1 MFEEFRDWIPSSGLR
16 LLVALFICALAFAP
30 NEAAAQKK
38 SDAEQITYVFKRGD
52 TLFGLANNY
61 LRKWSDY
68 VAVQRLN
75 RIADPRQMPVG
86 TSLRIPV
93 SLLKYRPSEAK
104 LSAFR
109 GSVSI
114 ASSGRNLAPVRG
126 LNIGEGSDIKTA
138 ARSFMTLQLEDGSQV
153 SLPSNSHVRIT
164 RLRHIL
170 LTDSIDYEIAVDKG
184 RIRSKV
190 APLGKKADRY
200 RVRTPVAVS
209 AVRGT
214 DYRTRVDE
222 ASGTAFSETVEGE
235 VVVAAGDSL
244 NGAKLVSIPA
254 GTGAA
259 ATVSGALAKAELLP
273 PPELLDPAKVQSETA
288 LLFAVEPRESAVGHR
303 ISIASDAGFVDV
315 VAEAKVQGAVVE
327 LPTIPNGR
335 YFAKLTALAADG
347 FEGMPATYSF
357 KRQLSTLGGS
367 ADAGDFGYRFKWFGE
382 GEGER
387 FYRLQILKDSKTSVP
402 ILDEAGLSTDTV
414 TLSDLADGE
423 YYWRVGVIQ
432 FSSDPDDPEAI
443 EKWTDFEKMT
453 VAN

>member
-1 MFEEFRDWIPSSGLR
+1 MFEEFRNWMPSSGLR
-16 LLVALFICALAFAP
+16 LLLVLSICALAIAP
-30 NEAAAQKK
+30 GEAAARKN
-38 SDAEQITYVFKRGD
+38 SDSEQITYVFKRGD
-52 TLFGLANNY
+52 TLYRLANNY
-61 LRKWSDY
+61 LRKSSDY
-68 VAVQRLN
+68 RAVQRLN
-75 RIADPRQMPVG
+75 RVANPRVIPVG

-93 SLLKYRPSEAK
+93 ALLKYRPSEAR

-109 GSVSI
+109 GNVSI
-114 ASSGRNLAPVRG
+114 ASDGQNRTPVTG
-126 LNIGEGSDIKTA
+126 MNIGEGSNIRTA

-170 LTDSIDYEIAVDKG
+170 LTDSIDYELAVDKG
-184 RIRSKV
+184 RVRSKV
-190 APLGKKADRY
+190 APLEKKADRY

-222 ASGTAFSETVEGE
+222 ISGTAFSETVEGE
-235 VVVAAGDSL
+235 VVVAAGERL
-244 NGAKLVSIPA
+244 NGANLVTIAA

-259 ATVSGALAKAELLP
+259 ATASGAIAKAQLLS
-273 PPELLDPAKVQSETA
+273 PPELLDPANVQSEA
-288 LLFAVEPRESAVGHR
+288 ELHFAVEPRESAIGHR
-303 ISIASDAGFVDV
+303 LSIASDAGFVDI
-315 VAEAKVQGAVVE
+315 VAEAEVRGTVLE

-367 ADAGDFGYRFKWFGE
+367 ADAGDFGYRFKWFGK

-387 FYRLQILKDSKTSVP
+387 FYRLQILKDSKRSVP
-402 ILDEAGLSTDTV
+402 IIDEAGLSADTV

-423 YYWRVGVIQ
+423 YFWRVGVIQ
-432 FSSDPDDPEAI
+432 FSSDPDDPAAI

>member
-1 MFEEFRDWIPSSGLR
+1 MSEDFRDWIPSSGIR
-16 LLVALFICALAFAP
+16 LLAALFICAIAFAP
-30 NEAAAQKK
+30 NASAAQKK

-75 RIADPRQMPVG
+75 RIADPHQMPVG
-86 TSLRIPV
+86 MSLRIPV
-93 SLLKYRPSEAK
+93 HLLKFRPSEAK

-114 ASSGRNLAPVRG
+114 ASSGQNRTPVRG

-138 ARSFMTLQLEDGSQV
+138 ARSFLTLQLEDGSQV

-170 LTDSIDYEIAVDKG
+170 LTDSIDYEIAVDQG

-190 APLGKKADRY
+190 APQDKKADRY

-222 ASGTAFSETVEGE
+222 VSGTAFSETVEGE
-235 VVVAAGDSL
+235 VVFAPGESL
-244 NGAKLVSIPA
+244 NNARLISIPA

-259 ATVSGALAKAELLP
+259 ATVTGALAEAKLLP
-273 PPELLDPAKVQSETA
+273 PPELVDPAKVQSESV
-288 LLFAVEPRESAVGHR
+288 LQFAIAPGEAAVGHR
-303 ISIASDAGFVDV
+303 LVIASDAGFVDL
-315 VAEAKVQGAVVE
+315 VAETRGQGAALE

-335 YFAKLTALAADG
+335 YFVKVTALAADG
-347 FEGMPATYSF
+347 FEGMPETYSF
-357 KRQLSTLGGS
+357 KRQLSTVGGS

-387 FYRLQILKDSKTSVP
+387 FYRLQILKDSKSSIP
-402 ILDEAGLSTDTV
+402 IIDEAGLSAGTV

>member
-1 MFEEFRDWIPSSGLR
+1 MSEHFRDLIPSSGLR
-16 LLVALFICALAFAP
+16 FLVALFICASAFAP
-30 NEAAAQKK
+30 SEIAAQKS
-38 SDAEQITYVFKRGD
+38 SDTEQITYVFKRGD
-52 TLFGLANNY
+52 TLFGLANKY
-61 LRKWSDY
+61 LRKWPDY

-75 RIADPRQMPVG
+75 RIADPRKIPNG
-86 TSLRIPV
+86 RSLRIPV
-93 SLLKYRPSEAK
+93 YLLKYRPSGAK

-109 GSVSI
+109 GDVSI
-114 ASSGRNLAPVRG
+114 ASGGRNLPPVRG
-126 LNIGEGSDIKTA
+126 LDIVEGSLIKTA
-138 ARSFMTLQLEDGSQV
+138 ARSFLTLQLEDGSRV

-190 APLGKKADRY
+190 APLEKKADRY

-222 ASGTAFSETVEGE
+222 RTGTAFSETVEGE
-235 VVVAAGDSL
+235 VVVASGESL
-244 NGAKLVSIPA
+244 TSGRLISIPA

-259 ATVSGALAKAELLP
+259 TTVTGATAKAELLP
-273 PPELLDPAKVQSETA
+273 PPELLDPAKVQSESELQFSIA
-288 LLFAVEPRESAVGHR
+288 PNDSVVGHR
-303 ISIASDAGFVDV
+303 LIIASDAGFVDL
-315 VAEAKVQGAVVE
+315 VAETEGQGAVLV

-335 YFAKLTALAADG
+335 YFAKLTALASDG

-382 GEGER
+382 GEGKR
-387 FYRLQILKDSKTSVP
+387 FYRLQILKDSKTAIP
-402 ILDEAGLSTDTV
+402 IIDEVGLSTDTV

-443 EKWTDFEKMT
+443 EKWTDFEKLT

>member
-1 MFEEFRDWIPSSGLR
+1 MFEEFRNWIPSSGLR
-16 LLVALFICALAFAP
+16 LLVALCICALAFAP
-30 NEAAAQKK
+30 GETAAQKK

-52 TLFGLANNY
+52 TLSSLANKY

-75 RIADPRQMPVG
+75 RIADPHNMPVG

-93 SLLKYRPSEAK
+93 SLLKYRPSEAR

-109 GSVSI
+109 GNVSI
-114 ASSGRNLAPVRG
+114 ASGGQNRAPVAG
-126 LNIGEGSDIKTA
+126 MNIGEGSDIRTA

-153 SLPSNSHVRIT
+153 SLPSNSQVRIT

-170 LTDSIDYEIAVDKG
+170 LTDSIDYELAVDKG

-190 APLGKKADRY
+190 APLDKKADRY

-214 DYRTRVDE
+214 DYRTRVDDV
-222 ASGTAFSETVEGE
+222 SGTAFSETVEGE
-235 VVVAAGDSL
+235 VVVAAGESL
-244 NGAKLVSIPA
+244 NGATLVAIPA

-259 ATVSGALAKAELLP
+259 ATASGALAKAELLP
-273 PPELLDPAKVQSETA
+273 PPELLDPAKVQSEA
-288 LLFAVEPRESAVGHR
+288 ELLFAVEPGPSAVGYR
-303 ISIASDAGFVDV
+303 IIVASDAGFVDI
-315 VAEAKVQGAVVE
+315 VAEAQVSGTQLA
-327 LPTIPNGR
+327 LPTLPNGR

-402 ILDEAGLSTDTV
+402 IIDEAGLSTDTV

-432 FSSDPDDPEAI
+432 FSSDPEDPEAI
-443 EKWTDFEKMT
+443 EKWTEFEKLT